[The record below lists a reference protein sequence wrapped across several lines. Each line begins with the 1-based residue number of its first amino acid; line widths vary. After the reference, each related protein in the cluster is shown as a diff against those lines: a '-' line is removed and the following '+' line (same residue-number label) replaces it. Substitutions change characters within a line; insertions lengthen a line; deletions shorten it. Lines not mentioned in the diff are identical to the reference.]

1 MGLGINCV
9 ILANHLVSLITSS
22 TTDPRFVAWGARLV
36 LLVEQELPT
45 NLEHTSSL
53 SVFRGVRAAQSLV
66 FCVVFCLSLF
76 VFRGVRAAQSLVFCV
91 VFCLSL
97 FVFRGVRAAQSLVFC
112 VVFCLSLFVCLS
124 LFPFVVT
131 LSVLLFTASDWS
143 PIGYLQ
149 TYFDGIE
156 RTKSKILKTCIMP
169 LPRY

>member
-53 SVFRGVRAAQSLV
+53 SVFRGVRAAQSLA
-66 FCVVFCLSLF
+66 FW
-76 VFRGVRAAQSLVFCV
+76 
-91 VFCLSL
+91 
-97 FVFRGVRAAQSLVFC
+97 

-124 LFPFVVT
+124 FFPFFGT
-131 LSVLLFTASDWS
+131 LSVLLLTASDWS

>member
-66 FCVVFCLSLF
+66 FW
-76 VFRGVRAAQSLVFCV
+76 
-91 VFCLSL
+91 
-97 FVFRGVRAAQSLVFC
+97 

-124 LFPFVVT
+124 FFPFFGK
-131 LSVLLFTASDWS
+131 LSVLLFTSSD
-143 PIGYLQ
+143 
-149 TYFDGIE
+149 
-156 RTKSKILKTCIMP
+156 
-169 LPRY
+169 